1 MGKLLND
8 SAISVSDAVNDYK
21 KLVECY
27 NSWVSMYNQFVENP
41 TLNRFYEA
49 AKESY
54 PGPAMQDSRIFLMH
68 RAVVIMANYIEICEG
83 KKDEDDVGL
92 TYYKTEWCRLH
103 SKIMANPKLK
113 EIYDLVCEKNPIAA
127 RDNMQPFLVKE
138 TINMAFK
145 YVENHSELIKELTE
159 Q

>member
-21 KLVECY
+21 KLIECH
-27 NSWVSMYNQFVENP
+27 NSWVSMYNQFMENP
-41 TLNRFYEA
+41 ILNRFYEA
-49 AKESY
+49 AKEGFSDA
-54 PGPAMQDSRIFLMH
+54 AMQDSRIFLMKK
-68 RAVVIMANYIEICEG
+68 AIGIMANYIEICED
-83 KKDEDDVGL
+83 KKGEEDVGS
-92 TYYKTEWCRLH
+92 TYYRTEWHRLH
-103 SKIMANPKLK
+103 AKIMANPKLK

-145 YVENHSELIKELTE
+145 YVEGHPELIKGLTE